1 MRRKSLQCLGLAIL
15 AALVFGASR
24 ADAQS
29 PEFAAS
35 FARATTTLYE
45 QDLEGRSLFLLG
57 NETEGLSAASR
68 DLVDVRLS
76 IPMAHG
82 VESLNVASAAA
93 VIAFEVARRYVGSGS
108 DSA

>member
-1 MRRKSLQCLGLAIL
+1 M
-15 AALVFGASR
+15 
-24 ADAQS
+24 
-29 PEFAAS
+29 
-35 FARATTTLYE
+35 TTTPANGSEAAAGSQQVLT
-45 QDLEGRSLFLLG
+45 FVLG

-93 VIAFEVARRYVGSGS
+93 VIAFEVARRAAG
-108 DSA
+108 